1 MSGDVALRI
10 DVLPASFGDCLLVT
24 VPDVFTLVVDT
35 GPGSSPVGRL
45 RKRLAALPQRDG
57 RCVVDLFVVTHID
70 ADHIAGATRLLEDD
84 GVVFRDIWFNGLD
97 QVPTRGTAQA
107 DAVSAVIKK
116 RGLPLNCAFDGGPV
130 VVPPDG
136 EPWHAVDLG
145 EGLPRI
151 TLLSPGAAQ
160 LDALALQWPET
171 VRRLAAGEPDSPSAD
186 VVRGGSRL
194 ERPPIDLDLLAA
206 TPYAEDD
213 SVPNASSIA
222 LLVEHRGRSLLLTG
236 DAVSSVYGGALAA
249 LMAGRG
255 AALRPLDV
263 VKLAHHGSR
272 RNTEGRLAL
281 LGAEHYLVSSN
292 NKRYGLPDDETL
304 ARLVQHR
311 RRPPTFWFNYTTPLN
326 RRWEAVAAE
335 HGGFS
340 VRLPQDDDGIVLELP
355 PLPGQ

>member
-1 MSGDVALRI
+1 M
-10 DVLPASFGDCLLVT
+10 LPASFGDCLLVT

-35 GPGSSPVGRL
+35 GPGSSPVRRL

-70 ADHIAGATRLLEDD
+70 ADHIAGAPRLLEDD
-84 GVVFRDIWFNGLD
+84 GVIFGDIWFNGLD
-97 QVPTRGTAQA
+97 QVVATRGTAQA
-107 DAVSAVIKK
+107 DAVSAVIDR
-116 RGLPLNCAFDGGPV
+116 RGLPLNRAFGGGPV
-130 VVPPDG
+130 VVPSGG
-136 EPWHAVDLG
+136 EPWHVADLG

-151 TLLSPGAAQ
+151 TLLSPGVAQ
-160 LDALALQWPET
+160 LDALALEWPET

-186 VVRGGSRL
+186 VLRGGGRL

-222 LLVEHRGRSLLLTG
+222 LLVEHRDRSLLLTG
-236 DAVSSVYGGALAA
+236 DGVSSVYGRALAA
-249 LMAGRG
+249 LKAGRG

-272 RNTEGRLAL
+272 RNTEARLAL
-281 LGAEHYLVSSN
+281 LGAGHYLVSSN

-304 ARLVQHR
+304 ARLVHQQ
-311 RRPPTFWFNYTTPLN
+311 RRPPTFWFNYATPLN
-326 RRWEAVAAE
+326 RRWEAVATE

-340 VRLPQDDDGIVLELP
+340 VRFPEEDDGIVLELP
-355 PLPGQ
+355 PSPQQ